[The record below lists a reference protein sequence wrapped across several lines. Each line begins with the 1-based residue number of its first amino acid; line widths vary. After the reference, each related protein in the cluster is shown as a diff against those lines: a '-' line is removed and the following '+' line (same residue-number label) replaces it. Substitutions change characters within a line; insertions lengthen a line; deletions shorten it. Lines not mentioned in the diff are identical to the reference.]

1 MFELI
6 SNPLSATQAFGVNFI
21 SLFLSVC
28 VFYPFAGMLSDHFG
42 RRRVMTIGGLVYG
55 LLSPI
60 LLTFIGQ
67 GKMFSALFSQSVMGT
82 FLALWGAPM
91 MAWLAESFPPETRLT
106 SVSLGYNVGVC
117 IAGAAPAIA
126 TCLVDIYGPESPG
139 ILLFLL
145 AVGGLSG
152 LWLAPIRPE
161 PQKIFANEGVRL
173 LQESIDSWM
182 NEPF

>member
-1 MFELI
+1 M
-6 SNPLSATQAFGVNFI
+6 
-21 SLFLSVC
+21 
-28 VFYPFAGMLSDHFG
+28 
-42 RRRVMTIGGLVYG
+42 
-55 LLSPI
+55 
-60 LLTFIGQ
+60 
-67 GKMFSALFSQSVMGT
+67 MGA
-82 FLALWGAPM
+82 FLALWGGPM

-106 SVSLGYNVGVC
+106 SMSVGYNMGVF

-126 TCLVDIYGPESPG
+126 TCFVEIFGPQSPG

-145 AVGGLSG
+145 GVGGLTG

-182 NEPF
+182 NEPP